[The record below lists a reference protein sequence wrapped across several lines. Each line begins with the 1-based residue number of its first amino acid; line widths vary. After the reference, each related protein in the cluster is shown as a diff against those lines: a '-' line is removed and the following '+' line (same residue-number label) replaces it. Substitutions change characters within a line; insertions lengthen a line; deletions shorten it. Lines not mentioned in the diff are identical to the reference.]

1 MKITLKI
8 NFFSLPGNILSMQ
21 IVEQE
26 NLTKEILP
34 KNEHVFI
41 FATPGLSVDD
51 KKIFLRGSIKSSD
64 YCLSNIEFIFKKNL
78 DAFVKQ
84 TIKNITSIFEQI
96 RKDFPLIENESYDF
110 IHYDNDD
117 YVFEK
122 NKLIKILPEEF
133 KKRYVFKTTR
143 KMNICG
149 SDENYTIV
157 DRDSIVN
164 KKLTH
169 DVTKYKLPNN
179 AGELIS
185 CSWEI

>member
-1 MKITLKI
+1 MKTTLKI

-26 NLTKEILP
+26 NLTKAILP
-34 KNEHVFI
+34 ENKHVFI
-41 FATPGLSVDD
+41 IASPDLTVDD
-51 KKIFLRGSIKSSD
+51 DGKIFLRGSIHDTD
-64 YCLSNIEFIFKKNL
+64 YYLSNIEFTSKKNL

-84 TIKNITSIFEQI
+84 TIKNITSIFKQLQ
-96 RKDFPLIENESYDF
+96 KDTPLVENESYEF
-110 IHYDNDD
+110 LHSDN

-143 KMNICG
+143 TMNICG
-149 SDENYTIV
+149 SDENFTIV
-157 DRDSIVN
+157 DRSAIVN
-164 KKLTH
+164 KKLTY
-169 DVTKYKLPNN
+169 DVTKSKLPNN

>member
-26 NLTKEILP
+26 NLTKELLSE
-34 KNEHVFI
+34 NEHVRI
-41 FATPGLSVDD
+41 IASPDLSFDD
-51 KKIFLRGSIKSSD
+51 GGKIFLRGSIHDAD
-64 YCLSNIEFIFKKNL
+64 YYLSNIEFIFKKNL

-96 RKDFPLIENESYDF
+96 RKDFPLIENESYEF
-110 IHYDNDD
+110 LHSDN

>member
-34 KNEHVFI
+34 KNEHVRI
-41 FATPGLSVDD
+41 IASPDLMVNDGG
-51 KKIFLRGSIKSSD
+51 KIFLRGSIHDTD
-64 YCLSNIEFIFKKNL
+64 YYLTNIEFTSKKNL
-78 DAFVKQ
+78 NAFVRQ
-84 TIKNITSIFEQI
+84 TIKNITSVFDQI
-96 RKDFPLIENESYDF
+96 RKGFPLVENESYEF
-110 IHYDNDD
+110 IHYDD
-117 YVFEK
+117 YAIEK

-133 KKRYVFKTTR
+133 KKRYVFKTIR
-143 KMNICG
+143 KTDICG
-149 SDENYTIV
+149 SDENFTIV
-157 DRDSIVN
+157 DRSAIIN
-164 KKLTH
+164 KGMIWDAK
-169 DVTKYKLPNN
+169 KSKLPNN

>member
-34 KNEHVFI
+34 ENEHVRI
-41 FATPGLSVDD
+41 IASPDLMVHDGG
-51 KKIFLRGSIKSSD
+51 KIFLRGSIHDTD
-64 YCLSNIEFIFKKNL
+64 YYLTNIEFTSKKNL
-78 DAFVKQ
+78 NAFVNQ
-84 TIKNITSIFEQI
+84 TIKNITSVFMQI
-96 RKDFPLIENESYDF
+96 QRNLPLEENESYDF
-110 IHYDNDD
+110 VHSDN
-117 YVFEK
+117 YTIEK

-143 KMNICG
+143 KTDICG
-149 SDENYTIV
+149 SDENFTIV
-157 DRDSIVN
+157 DRSAIIN
-164 KKLTH
+164 KNMTW
-169 DVTKYKLPNN
+169 DVRKSKLPNN